1 MAVTSI
7 RYSTAPARKKP
18 KAGDERYLKGRGV
31 WQVRQQK
38 IVNDPVYG
46 YCRLVNSHGPVFEWV
61 DAREAPRE
69 ETPGSRPRQGTGGR
83 RMSGSG

>member
-61 DAREAPRE
+61 DRGSDQDREHQWRKRLEQMRA
-69 ETPGSRPRQGTGGR
+69 STGQEVE
-83 RMSGSG
+83 